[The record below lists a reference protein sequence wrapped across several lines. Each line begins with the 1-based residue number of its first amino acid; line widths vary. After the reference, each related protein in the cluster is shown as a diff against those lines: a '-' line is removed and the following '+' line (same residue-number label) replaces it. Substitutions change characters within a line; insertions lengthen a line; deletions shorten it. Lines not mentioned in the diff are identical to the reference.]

1 LAEVEVV
8 TATVDLEEVRS
19 YRSSKS
25 RAMQATQQPAYER
38 IEVDMS
44 LSKDS
49 EEVDP
54 LICTSPELEIRFHK
68 PEEEIAFGPACWMW
82 DYLRRSQQAGFFLPL
97 VRSILQYIFLWVARL
112 VGRVAALK
120 HSVSVAQSLKFPEL
134 ANQAC

>member
-1 LAEVEVV
+1 MEIV

-25 RAMQATQQPAYER
+25 RAMQAIQQPAYER
-38 IEVDMS
+38 IEVDTS

-49 EEVDP
+49 EEVDL
-54 LICTSPELEIRFHK
+54 LISTSPELEIKFHR

-97 VRSILQYIFLWVARL
+97 VRSILQYIFLLVTKL
-112 VGRVAALK
+112 VGRVAAPK
-120 HSVSVAQSLKFPEL
+120 HSVSVAQSLKLPEL
-134 ANQAC
+134 ANQEF